1 MITDITK
8 NELLLYAYNELDT
21 KRVAELEN
29 ALKTDA
35 DLRRSYREI
44 TEMLHLMD
52 HYSLSPH
59 PTSVQII
66 KEESSSAMEVH

>member
-8 NELLLYAYNELDT
+8 NELLLYAYNELNTD
-21 KRVAELEN
+21 RVLELET
-29 ALKTDA
+29 ALKSNA
-35 DLRRSYREI
+35 ELRRSYREI

-66 KEESSSAMEVH
+66 KEESSSALEVH